1 MVPRFTPDPRDSV
14 GGAIHTGLVNDSK
27 EQRTTLVLT
36 DVRDEDGTMWRAVS
50 LIEDGG
56 LAILG
61 HDLGPGVER
70 IFGCREYEFERRLS
84 AADVSSL
91 RRLLSVAPDG
101 DLLAAIG
108 ERFESTRDLEAFA
121 EEHSILGEFWN
132 RIGD

>member
-1 MVPRFTPDPRDSV
+1 
-14 GGAIHTGLVNDSK
+14 
-27 EQRTTLVLT
+27 
-36 DVRDEDGTMWRAVS
+36 MWRAVS

-108 ERFESTRDLEAFA
+108 ERFESTRDLEALA
-121 EEHSILGEFWN
+121 EEHSIPGEFWN